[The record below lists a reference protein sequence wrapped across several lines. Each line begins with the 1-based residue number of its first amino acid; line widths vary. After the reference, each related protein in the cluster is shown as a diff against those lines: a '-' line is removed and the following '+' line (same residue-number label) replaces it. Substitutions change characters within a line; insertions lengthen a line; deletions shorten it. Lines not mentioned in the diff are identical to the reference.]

1 MGGGMAGRASRST
14 RTSPAR
20 NRGSNG
26 VGFGRGGS
34 GGHDVGARRQK
45 AFLKRGSGPV
55 SQRTLDSQSPP
66 RSRSTTPGRTPGRSA
81 TSAATASELKRRLTD
96 RQSQGSRV
104 GPGLGAAAARQA
116 QTRAEGGE
124 GGTAAEGERGGE
136 RAPDEGGV
144 DEVVWGTKDGAHE
157 EQGSR
162 VGTDD
167 GMTGRGSGWAEPKQ
181 GDILI
186 SHPTTPS
193 HSVRF
198 AMCLDSLVLA
208 DFSDAK
214 KAALAND
221 LVKNLGVSHE
231 QVRRSLAGL
240 IQSLTRSLNPTLNI
254 NP

>member
-1 MGGGMAGRASRST
+1 MGGGMAGRASRSA

-34 GGHDVGARRQK
+34 GGQDAGARRQK

-55 SQRTLDSQSPP
+55 SQRTLGSQSPP
-66 RSRSTTPGRTPGRSA
+66 RSRSTTPGRSA

-104 GPGLGAAAARQA
+104 GPGLGAAADRQA
-116 QTRAEGGE
+116 QTRAEGGG
-124 GGTAAEGERGGE
+124 GGTAAEGEGGDE

-157 EQGSR
+157 GQGSR
-162 VGTDD
+162 VGTGD

-193 HSVRF
+193 HSVSF

-214 KAALAND
+214 RAALAND

-231 QVRRSLAGL
+231 QVRRSFSCRPHP
-240 IQSLTRSLNPTLNI
+240 ISNPI
-254 NP
+254 PKPNPYLY